1 MPTSIKKL
9 DEIECPKCGHPIPV
23 SEALRHQLS
32 EELKEQIDQKEKDFS
47 IREKALK
54 DKESQIKEQEKDV
67 EKRVATAVSAALI
80 SREKELKSREAQL
93 SESERSIEKRVK
105 DSVDQERTKLEADA
119 KKRAEEAVSVEIQ
132 DAKSQLQETKE
143 KLKLSEKAEL
153 DLRKR
158 ERELEEK
165 QQNIELETARQ
176 LSAQKAEVEESVSKK
191 FMEEHR
197 LKDHEKEKVI
207 QDLKIA
213 LEDANRKAQQG
224 SQQLQGEVQEL
235 DIESILKEQ
244 FPHDE
249 IVPVPKG
256 IRGADALQIVKMTSG
271 TVCGSILWESK
282 RTKGWSEAWI
292 KKLKDDQRE
301 AKADIAVIIS
311 EVLPKDLP
319 NSGYRD
325 RVWIGDYSALRLLS
339 VALRTSLV
347 GIASAKLASDNKDEI
362 SDLLFRYVTGSEFR
376 QKVEAMVDT
385 YKDMRDTIDREKRA
399 SIARWSKQEKQIE
412 KVIAITAGT
421 YGDLRGL
428 IGSSMQSI
436 PALEA
441 GEESDTEDP
450 QSLTE

>member
-1 MPTSIKKL
+1 
-9 DEIECPKCGHPIPV
+9 
-23 SEALRHQLS
+23 
-32 EELKEQIDQKEKDFS
+32 
-47 IREKALK
+47 
-54 DKESQIKEQEKDV
+54 
-67 EKRVATAVSAALI
+67 
-80 SREKELKSREAQL
+80 
-93 SESERSIEKRVK
+93 
-105 DSVDQERTKLEADA
+105 
-119 KKRAEEAVSVEIQ
+119 
-132 DAKSQLQETKE
+132 
-143 KLKLSEKAEL
+143 
-153 DLRKR
+153 
-158 ERELEEK
+158 
-165 QQNIELETARQ
+165 
-176 LSAQKAEVEESVSKK
+176 
-191 FMEEHR
+191 MEEHR

-207 QDLKIA
+207 QDLKVA
-213 LEDANRKAQQG
+213 LENANRRAQQG

-244 FPHDE
+244 FPHDD
-249 IVPVPKG
+249 IMPVPKG
-256 IRGADALQIVKMTSG
+256 IRGADALQIVKMPSG

-282 RTKGWSEAWI
+282 RTKSWSEAWI

-301 AKADIAVIIS
+301 AKADVAVIIS
-311 EVLPKDLP
+311 EILPKDLP

-339 VALRTSLV
+339 VALRASLV
-347 GIASAKLASDNKDEI
+347 GIASAKLVSDNKDEI

-441 GEESDTEDP
+441 GEESVAENS

>member
-1 MPTSIKKL
+1 MPTSVKKL

-47 IREKALK
+47 IREKELK

-67 EKRVATAVSAALI
+67 EKRVATAVSAALT
-80 SREKELKSREAQL
+80 SREKELKTREAQL

-105 DSVDQERTKLEADA
+105 DSVDQERNKLEADA
-119 KKRAEEAVSVEIQ
+119 KKRAEEAMSVEVQ
-132 DAKSQLQETKE
+132 DTKSQLQETKE
-143 KLKLSEKAEL
+143 KLRLAEKAEL

-165 QQNIELETARQ
+165 QQNIELETTRQ

-191 FMEEHR
+191 FAEEHR

-207 QDLKIA
+207 QDLKVA

-256 IRGADALQIVKMTSG
+256 IRGADALQIVKMPSG

-282 RTKGWSEAWI
+282 RTKSWSEAWI

-319 NSGYRD
+319 NSGHRD
-325 RVWIGDYSALRLLS
+325 RVWIGDYSTLRLLS
-339 VALRTSLV
+339 VALRASLV
-347 GIASAKLASDNKDEI
+347 GIASVKLASDNKDEI

-441 GEESDTEDP
+441 GEESVAEHP

>member
-1 MPTSIKKL
+1 MPTSVKKL

-32 EELKEQIDQKEKDFS
+32 EELKEQ
-47 IREKALK
+47 
-54 DKESQIKEQEKDV
+54 EKDV
-67 EKRVATAVSAALI
+67 EKRVATAVSAALT
-80 SREKELKSREAQL
+80 SREKELKTREAQL

-105 DSVDQERTKLEADA
+105 DSVDQERNKLEADA
-119 KKRAEEAVSVEIQ
+119 KKRAEEAMSVEVQ
-132 DAKSQLQETKE
+132 DTKSQLQETKE
-143 KLKLSEKAEL
+143 KLRLAEKAEL

-158 ERELEEK
+158 ERELEKK

-176 LSAQKAEVEESVSKK
+176 LSAQKAEVEESVSKRIT
-191 FMEEHR
+191 EEHR

-207 QDLKIA
+207 QDLKVA
-213 LEDANRKAQQG
+213 LENANRKAQQG

-256 IRGADALQIVKMTSG
+256 IRGADALQIVKMPSG

-282 RTKGWSEAWI
+282 RTKSWSEAWI

-319 NSGYRD
+319 NSGHRD
-325 RVWIGDYSALRLLS
+325 RVWIGDYSTLRLLS
-339 VALRTSLV
+339 VALRASLV

-385 YKDMRDTIDREKRA
+385 YKDMRDTIGREKRA

-441 GEESDTEDP
+441 GEESGAEDP